1 MLWCTNCVQVSIVN
15 RLSLIRSCWICFQN
29 LIQAWILGFVLLLP
43 YLTEIYFDLDLILTS
58 QGDNRTKT
66 LLPARNASPPSSD
79 QPNKCSY
86 PKPKFSYLLWVQQI
100 LVDVLFTPH
109 NGLVL
114 VGRRVSVAGS
124 GPRRPPEQTM
134 QIRSWPR
141 RIRKKPKISSVA
153 PAATKM
159 FLLMSLSFLSF
170 FGP

>member
-1 MLWCTNCVQVSIVN
+1 
-15 RLSLIRSCWICFQN
+15 
-29 LIQAWILGFVLLLP
+29 
-43 YLTEIYFDLDLILTS
+43 
-58 QGDNRTKT
+58 
-66 LLPARNASPPSSD
+66 
-79 QPNKCSY
+79 
-86 PKPKFSYLLWVQQI
+86 
-100 LVDVLFTPH
+100 VLFTPH